1 MLKKFTNCRL
11 VKGGKLVRD
20 DLWVRKVRPHLSV
33 RTKQFYILKSVL
45 INTVMNEYEFH
56 FLSLKGVI
64 LDPEK
69 IYFDEKAVAD
79 LVVDCGNA
87 IIAPGFIDI
96 QVSQVHANTEQG
108 CFELPHIRSFS

>member
-45 INTVMNEYEFH
+45 INTV
-56 FLSLKGVI
+56 
-64 LDPEK
+64 
-69 IYFDEKAVAD
+69 
-79 LVVDCGNA
+79 
-87 IIAPGFIDI
+87 
-96 QVSQVHANTEQG
+96 
-108 CFELPHIRSFS
+108 